1 MKSLFKIGNEY
12 LEIYHLLEENGG
24 EITPEIETAL
34 AVNKTNL
41 QEKAQNYISLIKE
54 IEGRSQTV
62 ESEIKRLQSL
72 KKNNDTF
79 VLKLKENIANAMK
92 TLEIDEIR
100 TDLNKINFRKSKSV
114 QIEDVEMLPN
124 DCVVIEKKPISKT
137 ELRKRIENGE
147 VINGVSII
155 ENLNLQIK

>member
-1 MKSLFKIGNEY
+1 MKSLFEIGNEY
-12 LEIYHLLEENGG
+12 LEIYRLLEDNGG

-34 AVNKTNL
+34 AINKSNL
-41 QEKAQNYISLIKE
+41 QEKSQNYISLIKE
-54 IEGRSQTV
+54 IEGRSRTV
-62 ESEIKRLQSL
+62 EIEIKRLQAL
-72 KKNNDTF
+72 KKRNDAF
-79 VLKLKENIANAMK
+79 VLKLKENIANTMRM
-92 TLEIDEIR
+92 LEIDEIR

-124 DCVVIEKKPISKT
+124 DCVIIEKKPISKT
-137 ELRKRIENGE
+137 ELKKRIENGE

>member
-1 MKSLFKIGNEY
+1 MKSLFEIGNEY
-12 LEIYHLLEENGG
+12 LEIYRFLEDNGG

-34 AVNKTNL
+34 AINKSNL
-41 QEKAQNYISLIKE
+41 QEKSQNYISLIKE
-54 IEGRSQTV
+54 IEGRSRTV
-62 ESEIKRLQSL
+62 EIEIKRLQAL
-72 KKNNDTF
+72 KKRNDTF

-92 TLEIDEIR
+92 MLEIDEIR

-124 DCVVIEKKPISKT
+124 DCVIIEKKPISKT
-137 ELRKRIENGE
+137 ELKKRIENGE

>member
-1 MKSLFKIGNEY
+1 MKTLFEIGNEY
-12 LEIYHLLEENGG
+12 LEIYHLLEDNGG

-34 AVNKTNL
+34 AINKSNL
-41 QEKAQNYISLIKE
+41 QEKSQNYISLIKE
-54 IEGRSQTV
+54 IEGRTQTV
-62 ESEIKRLQSL
+62 ESEIKRLQAL
-72 KKNNDTF
+72 KKRNDTF

-92 TLEIDEIR
+92 MLEIDEIR

-124 DCVVIEKKPISKT
+124 DCVIIEKKPISKT
-137 ELRKRIENGE
+137 ELKKRIENGE

>member
-1 MKSLFKIGNEY
+1 MED
-12 LEIYHLLEENGG
+12 NGG

-34 AVNKTNL
+34 AINKSNL
-41 QEKAQNYISLIKE
+41 QEKSQNYISLIKE
-54 IEGRSQTV
+54 IEGRSRTV
-62 ESEIKRLQSL
+62 EIEIKRLQAL
-72 KKNNDTF
+72 KKRNDAF
-79 VLKLKENIANAMK
+79 VLKLKENIANTMRM
-92 TLEIDEIR
+92 LEIDEIR

-124 DCVVIEKKPISKT
+124 DCVIIEKKPISKT
-137 ELRKRIENGE
+137 ELKKRIENGE

>member
-1 MKSLFKIGNEY
+1 MKTLFEIGNEY
-12 LEIYHLLEENGG
+12 LEIYRLLEDNGG

-34 AVNKTNL
+34 AINKSNL
-41 QEKAQNYISLIKE
+41 QEKSQNYISLIKE

-62 ESEIKRLQSL
+62 ESEIKRLRAL
-72 KKNNDTF
+72 KKHNDTF

-92 TLEIDEIR
+92 MLEIDEIR

-124 DCVVIEKKPISKT
+124 DCVIIEKKPISKT
-137 ELRKRIENGE
+137 ELKKRIENGE

>member
-1 MKSLFKIGNEY
+1 MKSLFEIGNEY
-12 LEIYHLLEENGG
+12 LEIYHLLEDNGG

-34 AVNKTNL
+34 AINKSNL
-41 QEKAQNYISLIKE
+41 QEKSQNYISLIKE

-62 ESEIKRLQSL
+62 ESEIKRLQAL
-72 KKNNDTF
+72 KKHNDTF

-92 TLEIDEIR
+92 MLEIDEIR

-114 QIEDVEMLPN
+114 QIEDIEMLPN
-124 DCVVIEKKPISKT
+124 DCVIIEKKPISKT
-137 ELRKRIENGE
+137 ELKKRIENGE

>member
-1 MKSLFKIGNEY
+1 MKSLFEIGNEY
-12 LEIYHLLEENGG
+12 LEIYRLLEDNGG

-34 AVNKTNL
+34 AINKSNL
-41 QEKAQNYISLIKE
+41 QEKSQNYISLIKE
-54 IEGRSQTV
+54 IEGRSRTV
-62 ESEIKRLQSL
+62 EIEIKRLQAL
-72 KKNNDTF
+72 KKRNDTF
-79 VLKLKENIANAMK
+79 VLKLKENIANTMRM
-92 TLEIDEIR
+92 LEIDEIR

-124 DCVVIEKKPISKT
+124 DCVIIEKKPISKT
-137 ELRKRIENGE
+137 ELKKRIENGE

>member
-1 MKSLFKIGNEY
+1 MKTLFEIGNEY
-12 LEIYHLLEENGG
+12 LEIYRLLEDNGG

-34 AVNKTNL
+34 AINKSNL
-41 QEKAQNYISLIKE
+41 QEKSQNYISLIKE

-62 ESEIKRLQSL
+62 EIEIKRLRAL
-72 KKNNDTF
+72 KKHNDTF

-92 TLEIDEIR
+92 MLEIDEIR

-124 DCVVIEKKPISKT
+124 DCVIIEKKPISKT
-137 ELRKRIENGE
+137 ELKKRIENGE

>member
-1 MKSLFKIGNEY
+1 MKTLFEIGNEY
-12 LEIYHLLEENGG
+12 LEIYHLLEDNGG

-34 AVNKTNL
+34 AINKSNL
-41 QEKAQNYISLIKE
+41 QEKSQNYISLIKE
-54 IEGRSQTV
+54 IEGRSRTV
-62 ESEIKRLQSL
+62 EIEIKRLQAL
-72 KKNNDTF
+72 KKRNDTF
-79 VLKLKENIANAMK
+79 VLKLKENIANAMRM
-92 TLEIDEIR
+92 LEIDEIR

-124 DCVVIEKKPISKT
+124 DCVIIEKKPISKT
-137 ELRKRIENGE
+137 ELKKRIENGE

>member
-1 MKSLFKIGNEY
+1 MKSLFEIGNEY
-12 LEIYHLLEENGG
+12 LEIYHLLEDNGG

-34 AVNKTNL
+34 AINKSNL
-41 QEKAQNYISLIKE
+41 QEKSQNYISLIKE
-54 IEGRSQTV
+54 IEGRSRTV
-62 ESEIKRLQSL
+62 EIEIKRLQAL
-72 KKNNDTF
+72 KKRNDTF
-79 VLKLKENIANAMK
+79 VLKLKENIANAMRM
-92 TLEIDEIR
+92 LEIDEIR

-124 DCVVIEKKPISKT
+124 DCVIIEKKPISKT
-137 ELRKRIENGE
+137 ELKKRIENGE

>member
-1 MKSLFKIGNEY
+1 MKTLFEIGNEY
-12 LEIYHLLEENGG
+12 LEIYRLLEDNGG

-34 AVNKTNL
+34 AINKSNL
-41 QEKAQNYISLIKE
+41 QEKSQNYISLIKE

-62 ESEIKRLQSL
+62 EIEIKRLRAL
-72 KKNNDTF
+72 KKRNDTF
-79 VLKLKENIANAMK
+79 VLKLKENIANAMRM
-92 TLEIDEIR
+92 LEIDEIR

-124 DCVVIEKKPISKT
+124 DCVIIEKKPISKT
-137 ELRKRIENGE
+137 ELKKRIENGE

>member
-1 MKSLFKIGNEY
+1 MKSLFEIGNEY
-12 LEIYHLLEENGG
+12 LEIYRLLEDNGG

-34 AVNKTNL
+34 AINKSNL
-41 QEKAQNYISLIKE
+41 QEKSQNYISLIKE
-54 IEGRSQTV
+54 IEGRSRTV
-62 ESEIKRLQSL
+62 EIEIKRLQAL
-72 KKNNDTF
+72 KKRNDTF
-79 VLKLKENIANAMK
+79 VLKLKENIANAMRM
-92 TLEIDEIR
+92 LEIDEIR

-124 DCVVIEKKPISKT
+124 DCVIIEKKPISKT
-137 ELRKRIENGE
+137 ELKKRIENGE

>member
-1 MKSLFKIGNEY
+1 MKTLFEIGNEY
-12 LEIYHLLEENGG
+12 LEIYHLLEDNGG

-34 AVNKTNL
+34 AINKSNL
-41 QEKAQNYISLIKE
+41 QEKSQNYISLIKE
-54 IEGRSQTV
+54 IEGRTQTV
-62 ESEIKRLQSL
+62 ESEIKRLQAL
-72 KKNNDTF
+72 KKRNDTF

-92 TLEIDEIR
+92 MLEIDEIR

-114 QIEDVEMLPN
+114 QIEDIEMLPN
-124 DCVVIEKKPISKT
+124 DCVIIEKKPISKT
-137 ELRKRIENGE
+137 ELKKRIENGE

>member
-1 MKSLFKIGNEY
+1 MED
-12 LEIYHLLEENGG
+12 NGG

-34 AVNKTNL
+34 AINKSNL
-41 QEKAQNYISLIKE
+41 QEKSQNYISLIKE
-54 IEGRSQTV
+54 IEGRSRTV
-62 ESEIKRLQSL
+62 EIEIKRLQAL
-72 KKNNDTF
+72 KKRNDAC
-79 VLKLKENIANAMK
+79 VLKLKENIANTMRM
-92 TLEIDEIR
+92 LEIDEIR

-124 DCVVIEKKPISKT
+124 DCVIIEKKPISKT
-137 ELRKRIENGE
+137 ELKKRIENGE